1 MKDVDEITL
10 GMSGPA
16 DSLLIAANSGD
27 PALLEEQ
34 ARAIRNLAF
43 SLQSVAEDAVQGS
56 VSMKERELDYTII
69 LTIHI
74 DGMISIR

>member
-34 ARAIRNLAF
+34 ARAIKSLAS
-43 SLQSVAEDAVQGS
+43 SLQSIAEDAVQGS
-56 VSMKERELDYTII
+56 A
-69 LTIHI
+69 
-74 DGMISIR
+74 SIMT

>member
-1 MKDVDEITL
+1 MLMKDVDEITL

-34 ARAIRNLAF
+34 ARAIRSLAF

-56 VSMKERELDYTII
+56 VSMKETA
-69 LTIHI
+69 
-74 DGMISIR
+74 

>member
-1 MKDVDEITL
+1 MLQANVLMKDVDDITL

-34 ARAIRNLAF
+34 SRAIKSLAS
-43 SLQSVAEDAVQGS
+43 SLKSIAEDAVKG
-56 VSMKERELDYTII
+56 
-69 LTIHI
+69 
-74 DGMISIR
+74 